1 MFTDVRDRPD
11 SSGDGLDDT
20 LALIVKFMQLTGRV
34 VVVLAAGVDS
44 MTLEL
49 FEAGNRR
56 QLGPVQ

>member
-20 LALIVKFMQLTGRV
+20 LALIVKFMRLTGRV

-56 QLGPVQ
+56 